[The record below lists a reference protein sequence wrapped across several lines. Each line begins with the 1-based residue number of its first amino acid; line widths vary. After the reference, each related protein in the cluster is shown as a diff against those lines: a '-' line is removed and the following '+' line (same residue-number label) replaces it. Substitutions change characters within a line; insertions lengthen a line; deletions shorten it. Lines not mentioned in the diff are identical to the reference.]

1 MIIQDERSIETKE
14 AIGRAHIKDLLS
26 SLLIAESLNPGVI
39 YILSPWI
46 SDFPVLDNTSG
57 NFDAINPMWGH
68 RHVHFFELLQNCV
81 EAGSTLK
88 LAIRENREKIR
99 QLEQNLKNYPS
110 RFIVVELTEL
120 HEKGL
125 LTECALIRGSMN
137 FTYFGA
143 TKNYE
148 GITYT
153 INANQ
158 IAEKK
163 NTYEDLYF
171 KETQRGALEL
181 EDDDDWMY

>member
-1 MIIQDERSIETKE
+1 MMIQSERSIETKE
-14 AIGRAHIKDLLS
+14 AIGRAHVKDLLTS
-26 SLLIAESLNPGVI
+26 ILIAESLNPGEI

-57 NFDAINPMWGH
+57 SFDSINPSWGH
-68 RHVHFFELLQNCV
+68 RQIHFFELLQNCV
-81 EAGSTLK
+81 EAGATLK
-88 LAIRENREKIR
+88 LAIRENREKIYA
-99 QLEQNLKNYPS
+99 LEQALKNYPS
-110 RFIVVELTEL
+110 RFIVAEHKEL

-125 LTECALIRGSMN
+125 LTEYGLIRGSMN

-143 TKNYE
+143 SVNFE

-153 INANQ
+153 TNPGA

-171 KETQRGALEL
+171 SNIEARVDEE
-181 EDDDDWMY
+181 EDDDWPF

>member
-1 MIIQDERSIETKE
+1 V
-14 AIGRAHIKDLLS
+14 
-26 SLLIAESLNPGVI
+26 AESLNPGVI

-57 NFDAINPMWGH
+57 NFDAINPSWGH
-68 RHVHFFELLQNCV
+68 RYIQFFELLQNCV
-81 EAGSTLK
+81 EAGATLK

-99 QLEQNLKNYPS
+99 QLEQNLKNYSS
-110 RFIVVELTEL
+110 RFIVVELKEL

-125 LTECALIRGSMN
+125 LTENALIRGSMN

-143 TKNYE
+143 TINFE

-153 INANQ
+153 TNSTQ

-163 NTYEDLYF
+163 NTYDDLYF
-171 KETQRGALEL
+171 NNTQNENVASE
-181 EDDDDWMY
+181 EDDDWY

>member
-1 MIIQDERSIETKE
+1 MIIQNERSIETKE
-14 AIGRAHIKDLLS
+14 AIGRAHVKDLLS
-26 SLLIAESLNPGVI
+26 SLLVAESLNPGVI

-57 NFDAINPMWGH
+57 NFDAINPSWGH
-68 RHVHFFELLQNCV
+68 RHIQFFELLQNCV
-81 EAGSTLK
+81 ESGATLK

-99 QLEQNLKNYPS
+99 QLEQNLKNYSS
-110 RFIVVELTEL
+110 RFIVVELKEL

-125 LTECALIRGSMN
+125 LTENALIRGSMN

-143 TKNYE
+143 TINFE

-153 INANQ
+153 TNSTQ

-163 NTYEDLYF
+163 NTYDDLYF
-171 KETQRGALEL
+171 NNTQNENVESE
-181 EDDDDWMY
+181 EDDDWY

>member
-1 MIIQDERSIETKE
+1 MMIQDVRSIETKE

-26 SLLIAESLNPGVI
+26 SILVAEALNPGVI

-57 NFDAINPMWGH
+57 NFDAINPTWGH
-68 RHVHFFELLQNCV
+68 RHIHFFELLQNCV
-81 EAGSTLK
+81 EAGATLK

-99 QLEQNLKNYPS
+99 KLEQNLKNYPL
-110 RFIVVELTEL
+110 RFIVVELRDL

-125 LTECALIRGSMN
+125 LTECALITGSMN

-153 INANQ
+153 TDANQ
-158 IAEKK
+158 IAQKK

-171 KETQRGALEL
+171 KDVQSGPVDQ
-181 EDDDDWMY
+181 EDDDEWLY